1 MVLADVLLLDAIL
14 FYDASSFNTCPILTV
29 PSPIQSS
36 AGVCAQGFIGQAS
49 KAATEGQE
57 AVKGL
62 NQKEQ
67 AVILQVRT
75 HGQSGVNMKN
85 ITVQHLTAEHRAVQ

>member
-1 MVLADVLLLDAIL
+1 MLYLLAIFCSIILLLFSYISHYHPL
-14 FYDASSFNTCPILTV
+14 SLLLPPILAC
-29 PSPIQSS
+29 

-49 KAATEGQE
+49 KAATENQE

-75 HGQSGVNMKN
+75 HGQ
-85 ITVQHLTAEHRAVQ
+85 

>member
-1 MVLADVLLLDAIL
+1 MALADALFSRDIL
-14 FYDASSFNTCPILTV
+14 FYDTSSVHLYHLLSLLLPPIHSCV
-29 PSPIQSS
+29 
-36 AGVCAQGFIGQAS
+36 GVCAQGFIGQAS
-49 KAATEGQE
+49 KAATENQE

-75 HGQSGVNMKN
+75 HGQ
-85 ITVQHLTAEHRAVQ
+85 

>member
-1 MVLADVLLLDAIL
+1 MAPADALFTRDILLYDTSSVDLQLQLSLLLP
-14 FYDASSFNTCPILTV
+14 PIL
-29 PSPIQSS
+29 PC

-49 KAATEGQE
+49 KAATENQE

-75 HGQSGVNMKN
+75 HRQ
-85 ITVQHLTAEHRAVQ
+85 